1 MKTDSIFKRFITI
14 LFASVIVFTLTA
26 TVALAFVAHRSIN
39 QRSMDRFEASTG
51 AATNET
57 VDRLEHYTNLLYSGR
72 SFLNA
77 SVVVYQNEWIAFFN
91 NQDMFTR
98 YKGVGSISFI
108 HPTTDK
114 DKAKTLE
121 KIRTLNSFT
130 SPITIV
136 PSGDRDSYGLV
147 ALVLNQTDS
156 KKIIGYDVYADPSRK
171 AVYDKAQLT
180 GIPEMSA
187 ATLLANGKNGFFIA
201 LPVRAD
207 DSTKGAIA
215 LTLHTDELFPEIED
229 ADSLQSSSVRITDVT
244 NKSAPNELYRSKKW
258 RDESKEPKRLDS
270 VEIAGRIWQ
279 FEYQMKPDFTSGITQ
294 NAVPALVV
302 VSGVFLTCVMALVAL
317 IILRLFLPKLG
328 KPMSE

>member
-1 MKTDSIFKRFITI
+1 MKTDTIFKRFITI

-26 TVALAFVAHRSIN
+26 TVALAFVTHRSIN
-39 QRSMDRFEASTG
+39 QRNMDRFEASTE
-51 AATNET
+51 AATNAT
-57 VDRLEHYTNLLYSGR
+57 VDKLEHYSNLLYSGR

-77 SVVVYQNEWIAFFN
+77 SVAVYQNEWITFFN
-91 NQDMFTR
+91 NQDIFTR
-98 YKGVGSISFI
+98 YKGAGSISFI
-108 HPTTDK
+108 LPTSEK
-114 DKAKTLE
+114 DKANTLE
-121 KIRTLNSFT
+121 KIRTLNAFT
-130 SPITIV
+130 SPVTVV
-136 PSGDRDSYGLV
+136 PNGNRDSYGLV

-156 KKIIGYDVYADPSRK
+156 KKIIGYDVYADPNRK

-215 LTLHTDELFPEIED
+215 LTLHADELFLDIVD
-229 ADSLQSSSVRITDVT
+229 ADSLQSSSVKIIDIT
-244 NKSAPNELYRSKKW
+244 NKSAPSELYRSKKW
-258 RDESKEPKRLDS
+258 RDESKETRKIDE

-302 VSGVFLTCVMALVAL
+302 ISGVFLTCVMVLVAL
-317 IILRLFLPKLG
+317 IILRLFLPKLD
-328 KPMSE
+328 KPMS